1 VKNSK
6 FDIFKFCIP
15 RSEFCN
21 SQGGFTLLE
30 VLVALALLSITMA
43 VILQL
48 FSANLKGIAASDDYL
63 NAVIKAESKLRD
75 ILDDDKLTEKSLED
89 FTDEGYKIETVI
101 TGTADDR
108 TENLPVTLLEINL
121 TVRWTKGVKERAL
134 TLRTTKLVKK
144 QI

>member
-1 VKNSK
+1 VKNTK
-6 FDIFKFCIP
+6 IDIFKFCIP

-21 SQGGFTLLE
+21 SQRGFTLLE
-30 VLVALALLSITMA
+30 VLVALALLSIAMA

-63 NAVIKAESKLRD
+63 NAVLKAESKLRD

-101 TGTADDR
+101 TGTSDDR

-121 TVRWTKGVKERAL
+121 TVRWTKGLKERAL
-134 TLRTTKLVKK
+134 TLRTMKLVKK